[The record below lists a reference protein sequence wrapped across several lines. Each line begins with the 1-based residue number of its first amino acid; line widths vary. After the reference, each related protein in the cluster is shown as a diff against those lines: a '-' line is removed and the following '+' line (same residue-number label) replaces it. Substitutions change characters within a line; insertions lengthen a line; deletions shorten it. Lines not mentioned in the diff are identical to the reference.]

1 MVTVAERHLKRRE
14 KALKRSKIGMV
25 RCRGECRFDLV
36 ISRNVKGVDPIHCP
50 RPIIGASRR
59 VMLEREV
66 VLSATFSP
74 ALEPS
79 IEGQRV

>member
-1 MVTVAERHLKRRE
+1 MVTVAERRLKRRE
-14 KALKRSKIGMV
+14 EPLKRPKIGMV
-25 RCRGECRFDLV
+25 RCRGERCLNLV
-36 ISRNVKGVDPIHCP
+36 IPRDDQWVHPIHCP

-59 VMLEREV
+59 VMLERDV

-74 ALEPS
+74 ALEPR